1 MLFFRNRRV
10 YYSRRL
16 FLKIRNLGF
25 SASKAALLNLV
36 RPYRGPRSVSIL
48 DPNRSGRLS
57 AGLDQILQLYAFV
70 LNLRCWRTF
79 SGYVAYHMLYSFLVG
94 WVPPDDAM
102 LYTFLGGW
110 VPRDDGCCT
119 LFLGGWV
126 PRRRSEVSHRNLPT
140 LGNERNPG
148 WRARAGGRHGV
159 RGPRR
164 QARFEVLVKFLQS
177 FTER

>member
-1 MLFFRNRRV
+1 MFFMLFFRNRRV

-57 AGLDQILQLYAFV
+57 AGLDQILQLYTFAVNFRYQGV
-70 LNLRCWRTF
+70 PLAGLRRLPH
-79 SGYVAYHMLYSFLVG
+79 SMLYSFFRWVG
-94 WVPPDDAM
+94 APRRRNFVHFYMWV
-102 LYTFLGGW
+102 

-119 LFLGGWV
+119 
-126 PRRRSEVSHRNLPT
+126 
-140 LGNERNPG
+140 
-148 WRARAGGRHGV
+148 
-159 RGPRR
+159 
-164 QARFEVLVKFLQS
+164 RF
-177 FTER
+177 